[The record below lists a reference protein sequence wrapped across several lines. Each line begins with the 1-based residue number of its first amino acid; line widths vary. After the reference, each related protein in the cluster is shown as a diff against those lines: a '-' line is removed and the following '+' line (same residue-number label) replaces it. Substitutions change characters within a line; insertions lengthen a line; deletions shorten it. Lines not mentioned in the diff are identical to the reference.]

1 MIDFQRKIMLRYG
14 RGVIAL
20 FRVYSLFFCAV
31 AITMSQ
37 CQKKHNLPN
46 CFGTSG
52 ASGARTVIQLV
63 SLDALTSLDQPTG

>member
-1 MIDFQRKIMLRYG
+1 MGEGIN
-14 RGVIAL
+14 L
-20 FRVYSLFFCAV
+20 FRVYSLFSCAV
-31 AITMSQ
+31 AITTSQ

-63 SLDALTSLDQPTG
+63 SLDALTSLHQSTA